1 LNSSLAHRAAA
12 SPLRLLGPVVV
23 LSTLAVLGTG
33 LALILIG
40 QQASRQTFATVLGQR
55 VDPITLH
62 QASSALIRI
71 ADLIRS

>member
-1 LNSSLAHRAAA
+1 MAA
-12 SPLRLLGPVVV
+12 SRTGPPPSPLPLLGPVVV

-62 QASSALIRI
+62 QASSALI